1 MIDSIV
7 SVFSNDTAFEEV
19 FGAAS
24 VSVAE
29 KLGVSADSVFGL
41 IAVKVCICRASTS
54 TAALRSLDSPDVHP
68 HISPRFPQ
76 LEPGVGVP
84 NAVSVTDTIA
94 SA

>member
-41 IAVKVCICRASTS
+41 IAVKVCICCVSTS
-54 TAALRSLDSPDVHP
+54 TALRSLDSPDAHP
-68 HISPRFPQ
+68 HTSPRFPQ

-84 NAVSVTDTIA
+84 NAVSVTDTIT